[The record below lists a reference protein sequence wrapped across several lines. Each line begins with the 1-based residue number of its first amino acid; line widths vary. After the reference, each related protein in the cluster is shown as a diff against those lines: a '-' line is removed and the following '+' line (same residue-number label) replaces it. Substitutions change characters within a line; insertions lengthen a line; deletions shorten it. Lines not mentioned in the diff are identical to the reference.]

1 MGELFAEME
10 DNVMALTLWKR
21 VLACLEKLLDA
32 LGEVLGYS
40 ILELT
45 QIIANDPERGADF
58 EVIAEV
64 LMEFVGYLN

>member
-10 DNVMALTLWKR
+10 DNVMTLTLWKR

-40 ILELT
+40 I
-45 QIIANDPERGADF
+45 AS
-58 EVIAEV
+58 
-64 LMEFVGYLN
+64 LN